1 MHTWPRSFR
10 LCLIFAVAMPWIAD
24 LRSEQPYQVFILAGQ
39 SNMEGQGVV
48 EMDHPKYYNSGK
60 GNLVWSMTHSPSASK
75 MKHLRNEN
83 GEWVIRDDVRISFKN
98 KKGVRVGK
106 LGIGYTGYGGR
117 SHIGPEL
124 QFGHVIGNHSNDP
137 VLLIKTAWGG
147 KSLNTDFRP
156 PSAGG
161 NVGPYYE
168 KMIEE
173 VRDALATLGD
183 RKYVI
188 AGFVWFQ
195 GWNDMFNDQALD
207 QYENNLVHLATDIR
221 REFKSPR
228 LPVVIGELGN
238 GGPKAGNNMLAIRA
252 AQKNAANRIDN
263 AIFVSTTAFA
273 RPANL
278 SPNVG
283 HGHHW
288 FGNAECYFLVGDAL
302 GQGMVK
308 LLEKTAN
315 STP

>member
-1 MHTWPRSFR
+1 
-10 LCLIFAVAMPWIAD
+10 
-24 LRSEQPYQVFILAGQ
+24 
-39 SNMEGQGVV
+39 
-48 EMDHPKYYNSGK
+48 
-60 GNLVWSMTHSPSASK
+60 
-75 MKHLRNEN
+75 
-83 GEWVIRDDVRISFKN
+83 
-98 KKGVRVGK
+98 
-106 LGIGYTGYGGR
+106 
-117 SHIGPEL
+117 
-124 QFGHVIGNHSNDP
+124 
-137 VLLIKTAWGG
+137 
-147 KSLNTDFRP
+147 
-156 PSAGG
+156 
-161 NVGPYYE
+161 
-168 KMIEE
+168 MIEE